1 MRLPRFFPK
10 KRGNRR
16 TGSQAWGSFAEG
28 IFYAILLAAGI
39 VFGLILVSGAAN
51 YAPADPDS
59 VVLQR
64 GYEWWMWLLTLL
76 IPLALL
82 AFGGSGLARVVRV
95 WGKSLEHR
103 AAPTGPAIL
112 DGLAS
117 QETSPPHRPGVP
129 SCDNIE
135 NSPGTVLR
143 YRLPLESPENWS
155 LVGFGMFAILWNAVV
170 VVLAVGA
177 GADLL
182 GGTTDWFLM
191 AMLVPFVAVGVWGVV
206 LFVRAVILA
215 TSVGPTQVE
224 ISDHPLVP
232 GASYDVLLGQGGAS
246 VFRSIDMVMEMEES
260 ATFRQGT
267 DTRTQRMVV
276 RRQSVARWQRVQ
288 PVPGGRFEARV
299 VVTIPV
305 DSMHSFASENNA
317 VQWRIVVRAIP
328 DRWPEF
334 TRVFPVV
341 VFPSPVGAG
350 SPLPDPGE
358 AG

>member
-1 MRLPRFFPK
+1 MRLPRFLAK

-28 IFYAILLAAGI
+28 IFYAILLAAGV
-39 VFGLILVSGAAN
+39 VFGLLLVTGAAN

-82 AFGGSGLARVVRV
+82 AFGGSGLARVVRM

-103 AAPTGPAIL
+103 AAAGGSAIL
-112 DGLAS
+112 DSLSSPESDTPHHPGL
-117 QETSPPHRPGVP
+117 P
-129 SCDNIE
+129 SCENIE

-143 YRLPLESPENWS
+143 YRLALESPENWS

-182 GGTTDWFLM
+182 GGTTDWFLI
-191 AMLVPFVAVGVWGVV
+191 AMLIPFVSVGIGGVV
-206 LFVRAVILA
+206 LLVRAVILA
-215 TSVGPTQVE
+215 TSVGPTQIE

-232 GASYDVLLGQGGAS
+232 GATYDVLLGQGGAS

-267 DTRTQRMVV
+267 DTRTQRLVV
-276 RRQSVARWQRVQ
+276 RRQPMAGWRRVQ

-299 VVTIPV
+299 AVTIPR
-305 DSMHSFASENNA
+305 DSMHSFASESNA

-341 VFPSPVGAG
+341 VCPSPAATVY
-350 SPLPDPGE
+350 PLADPGE
-358 AG
+358 PG